1 MLKNAMKSTSVVALC
16 TALMTPPVLAQN
28 ADENLEECGV
38 TGPFPCVLEDGTKIE
53 NAMELASET
62 LMPGNDEGEE
72 QAETAPQAPETPAEP
87 ETPADPNAPGEKV
100 AEDTP
105 AADAQGEADAQVE
118 ATVDAETDDSGV
130 VEDVAEGT
138 MEAGEQAGEAMAET
152 AEDASEAAED
162 TTQAAEQTAE
172 DAGEMA
178 EEQAAEAGDAAE
190 ETGNAVSD
198 AVSDTV
204 EAGREAVED
213 LADAVTGGDDAE
225 AEATAE
231 AEAEAEADAEAT
243 AEAETDAQAES
254 ETTAEADAE
263 AEAEAET
270 DATAQADAD
279 TEATSDEDEL
289 ADALEEAEGDASAEA
304 TAEANAEA
312 EAGDEEMTA
321 GERIE
326 ENTDAETAQ
335 APSAPEE
342 PMEDEAPEAAAA
354 AEGDGDTTVEED
366 MASDEDVVVE
376 EVTEETARSSNEE
389 FETEATVTEEAS
401 AQTNNTGNQNNSGL
415 NRDLTDF
422 EKLVLAGLGG
432 VAVGTILANG
442 KEIVSNS
449 GDRIVVQREDGT
461 YEVLK
466 NDDQILRQPGVV
478 VSTKNYDDGSTRTVV
493 ERQNGVRIVTIRA
506 ADGTVL
512 KRTRVLQ
519 NGDRYVLFDDTQQ
532 AQPVS
537 QEDVADYEPIDDI
550 RTSTSDERAL
560 RQALMASM
568 DRDPGRSYSLRQV
581 RQFSGVRDLAPVI
594 EVDAITFDTGSSTI
608 RAGQAEELSALGQ
621 AIREVIE
628 ERPGAVF
635 LIEGHTDAVGGA
647 AYNLALSD
655 RRAESVAL
663 ALTEYF
669 DVPPEN
675 MITQGYGES
684 ELKIVTSDAERAN
697 RRANVRNITPLL
709 Q

>member
-1 MLKNAMKSTSVVALC
+1 MLKNAMKSTSVLALC
-16 TALMTPPVLAQN
+16 TALMTPPVLAQDT
-28 ADENLEECGV
+28 DENLEECGL
-38 TGPFPCVLEDGTKIE
+38 TGPFPCVTENGTRVE
-53 NAMELASET
+53 NAVELAQET
-62 LMPGNDEGEE
+62 LMPSEEGETEAE
-72 QAETAPQAPETPAEP
+72 QAETAPQGPESPDTPAEP
-87 ETPADPNAPGEKV
+87 TPPGQDVADE
-100 AEDTP
+100 TP
-105 AADAQGEADAQVE
+105 AADAPGQDVAEETPAAEASGEADAQVE
-118 ATVDAETDDSGV
+118 AEVEAETDDSGV
-130 VEDVAEGT
+130 VEDVAEGA
-138 MEAGEQAGEAMAET
+138 MEAGEAAGEAMAEGAEQAGEAADEAAQAAENA
-152 AEDASEAAED
+152 AEDAEAAAEEQAAQADEAAED
-162 TTQAAEQTAE
+162 T
-172 DAGEMA
+172 
-178 EEQAAEAGDAAE
+178 
-190 ETGNAVSD
+190 GNVVSD
-198 AVSDTV
+198 AVDSTV
-204 EAGREAVED
+204 EAGRDAVD
-213 LADAVTGGDDAE
+213 NLADALDGDEAEAE

-231 AEAEAEADAEAT
+231 AEAEADAEAETTAESEAATEADAEAT
-243 AEAETDAQAES
+243 AEAD
-254 ETTAEADAE
+254 ADAE
-263 AEAEAET
+263 ATT
-270 DATAQADAD
+270 D
-279 TEATSDEDEL
+279 ESEL
-289 ADALEEAEGDASAEA
+289 ADALEDAEGDA
-304 TAEANAEA
+304 TAQAEA
-312 EAGDEEMTA
+312 EASAEAEADGEEMTA
-321 GERIE
+321 GERIDE
-326 ENTDAETAQ
+326 DTSAETAQ
-335 APSAPEE
+335 APAAPEE

-354 AEGDGDTTVEED
+354 AEADADASVEEE

-389 FETEATVTEEAS
+389 FETDVTVTEEAA
-401 AQTNNTGNQNNSGL
+401 AQTSGDSQNNTGF
-415 NRDLTDF
+415 NRQLTDF

-449 GDRIVVQREDGT
+449 GDRIVVQRPDGT

-493 ERQNGVRIVTIRA
+493 ERDNGVRIVTIRA

-512 KRTRVLQ
+512 KRTRVLP

-550 RTSTSDERAL
+550 RASTSDERAL
-560 RQALMASM
+560 REALMSSM

-608 RAGQAEELSALGQ
+608 RAGQAEELAALGQ
-621 AIREVIE
+621 AIRQVIE
-628 ERPGAVF
+628 ERPDAVF

-684 ELKIVTSDAERAN
+684 ELKVMTAEAERAN